1 MGHGCV
7 RQTAVDHPLR
17 SGNLT
22 PGEMHFGLT
31 VVSVIVVQHIRHW
44 RAMKIVHVKIAVA
57 DPSLSLRQGKAP
69 TNMIVLVCVAC
80 EELCPVRAAQSMCC
94 AGQQDEDDL
103 R

>member
-57 DPSLSLRQGKAP
+57 DPSLSLRQG
-69 TNMIVLVCVAC
+69 
-80 EELCPVRAAQSMCC
+80 
-94 AGQQDEDDL
+94 
-103 R
+103 